1 MSLTRRVILWW
12 RCSLRAKVQ
21 LQVHGRPMTN
31 AEIGRAG
38 ENLASKWLKRHG
50 RKVLYRN
57 FAGPK
62 GGEVDIVCRHRDTL
76 TFVEVKTRTSEKYGR
91 PADAVNVEK
100 QRLIQRGATEWLRM
114 LNNPVLS
121 FRFDI
126 VEVIFA
132 EGERPVIGVIENA
145 FQLPQGNM
153 QGRVAT
159 RS

>member
-1 MSLTRRVILWW
+1 MSLTRSLVLWW
-12 RCSLRAKVQ
+12 RCSLRTKVK
-21 LQVHGRPMTN
+21 LQVGSRPMTN

-38 ENLASKWLKRHG
+38 EVLASKWLKKHG

-62 GGEVDIVCRHRDTL
+62 GGEVDIVCRHGDTL

-91 PADAVNVEK
+91 PADAVNLEK
-100 QRLIQRGATEWLRM
+100 QKLIQRGATEWLRM
-114 LNNPVLS
+114 LNRPVLS

-126 VEVIFA
+126 GEVILT
-132 EGERPVIGVIENA
+132 EGEKPVVRIIENA

-153 QGRVAT
+153 QGRMTTA
-159 RS
+159 